1 MSAWSKTKK
10 PVVTGLNPEDIFMVD
25 EAECAATP
33 GIAQPG
39 WVHVQTVGSR
49 KKYQT
54 LVAMADAFTD
64 AEYEAG
70 VGVVATALVNGTE
83 YKILT
88 AGTTDF
94 TLVGAANNN
103 VGTVFTATGAGT
115 GTGTAVA
122 TANVDDDEFPDA

>member
-1 MSAWSKTKK
+1 MSAWSKSKK
-10 PVVTGLNPEDIFMVD
+10 PVVTGLDPADIYMVD

-33 GIAQPG
+33 GISQPG

-49 KKYQT
+49 KKYET

-64 AEYEAG
+64 AEYEAA

-88 AGTTDF
+88 TGTTDF
-94 TLVGAANNN
+94 TLVGAANSNP
-103 VGTVFTATGAGT
+103 GTVFTASGAGT

-122 TANVDDDEFPDA
+122 TANDDDAEFPDA